1 MLIMKT
7 NVCIW
12 LLCLMALVG
21 RAQSNPTQIYI
32 VKNGA
37 NTLGALQFY
46 TTLNPDLLIKV
57 KNNGYVLI
65 ETDADS
71 LGVFRENSYSEERQ
85 TPIKKQRPTFLKLE
99 QGETYYFKVG
109 SVVYN
114 QHLDV
119 EEMTERAFQLYIG
132 LNDLTGNLKKYVL
145 NSSKEEAS
153 IKRN

>member
-1 MLIMKT
+1 MKT
-7 NVCIW
+7 SVCTW
-12 LLCLMALVG
+12 LLCLMALLG
-21 RAQSNPTQIYI
+21 HAQSKPTQIYI

-71 LGVFRENSYSEERQ
+71 LGVFKETSYSEEHQ
-85 TPIKKQRPTFLKLE
+85 ALIKKQRPTFIKLE
-99 QGETYYFKVG
+99 QGKTYYFKVG
-109 SVVYN
+109 PVVYS

-145 NSSKEEAS
+145 SSSKAEAS